1 VFIRGFNLFAIFY
14 KPFYG
19 RIIMATEAQI
29 KANRKNALKST
40 GPRTEEGKEAVS
52 QNATKHGLC
61 SCKNVIRS
69 ESQEEY
75 NLFHDEMI
83 SDLSPVGAMEEVLAE
98 RIVSLSWRLKR
109 AEVYQNS
116 AMEVLIDERMNE
128 KWEDTRR
135 AQEQAKEGDMSLII
149 GLAIRKD
156 FANSRILDLLL
167 MYERRIENSL
177 YKATAE
183 LRKIQKLR
191 KREEHRIQDTEN
203 SIGNKD
209 NAEVVKGSELKD
221 FGASHPD
228 PDKTIQDEAATR
240 TRGIMDET
248 KEISDDGDLVK
259 HPASSKDYLSQRNP
273 LEPTDA
279 AKQSQFCLD
288 QKPQIQDQRQEIE
301 KQTQFTCLQREI

>member
-1 VFIRGFNLFAIFY
+1 LFAIFY

-29 KANRKNALKST
+29 KANRQNALKST

-83 SDLSPVGAMEEVLAE
+83 SDLSPVGAMEKVLAE

-116 AMEVLIDERMNE
+116 AMEVLIDDRLS
-128 KWEDTRR
+128 DTWQETGR
-135 AQEQAKEGDMSLII
+135 AREQAKEGDMSLII

-156 FANSRILDLLL
+156 FANSKILDMLL

-183 LRKIQKLR
+183 LRKIQRLR
-191 KREEHRIQDTEN
+191 KERQMMDEGRETMDE
-203 SIGNKD
+203 KD
-209 NAEVVKGSELKD
+209 MKSEPDSKLTKDERLSTNDYLVKQSQ
-221 FGASHPD
+221 FGEGHPH
-228 PDKTIQDEAATR
+228 PDKTIQDEAVTQQRIKTGETR
-240 TRGIMDET
+240 
-248 KEISDDGDLVK
+248 L
-259 HPASSKDYLSQRNP
+259 
-273 LEPTDA
+273 
-279 AKQSQFCLD
+279 
-288 QKPQIQDQRQEIE
+288 RQENDNTVKKIGVH
-301 KQTQFTCLQREI
+301 QRSSAV